1 VYSAPSLHDIAIS
14 DDACRSMVFAGSSPI
29 TSTSPSSKAHQK
41 SGPFAPPALLGIS
54 APTTLSDSRCD
65 RRLLRRRGRYPR
77 HQRVSPDYPHHHSNV
92 PCPLP
97 RWTEMGAHVG
107 CFPIRL
113 GLPQTAIGSA
123 STSSLSRPAQA
134 SRVLRPAGSLSR
146 PTAAFV
152 TRLRHGRLPDQAAR
166 QLPDQPT
173 ILWVEPPSTG
183 VTRLRGALLWIKNFA
198 SGCQQFCFKA
208 SVERARSIQA
218 IRGND
223 SIHAPTACR
232 RLFQQHRP

>member
-1 VYSAPSLHDIAIS
+1 MAFS
-14 DDACRSMVFAGSSPI
+14 DFRQVRRACHGV
-29 TSTSPSSKAHQK
+29 
-41 SGPFAPPALLGIS
+41 GIHH
-54 APTTLSDSRCD
+54 PRP
-65 RRLLRRRGRYPR
+65 RRI
-77 HQRVSPDYPHHHSNV
+77 SPDYPHHHSNV

-113 GLPQTAIGSA
+113 GLPRTAVGSA

-152 TRLRHGRLPDQAAR
+152 TRLRPGRLPDQAAR

-183 VTRLRGALLWIKNFA
+183 VTRLRGALQSKKVFPAGELNFSA
-198 SGCQQFCFKA
+198 P
-208 SVERARSIQA
+208 RARLTRADVRDHIESQEI
-218 IRGND
+218 D
-223 SIHAPTACR
+223 
-232 RLFQQHRP
+232 HRASYVSY